1 MKNTLFVPRIL
12 AIALAAS
19 LLALAG
25 PATPAVAQE
34 TLTNESIVSMVKG
47 GLSEAVVL
55 ARVRSGPA
63 NFDTSTNALLNLKR
77 AGVSD
82 KIIEAMVS
90 APKVGGATAAA
101 PAAAPPPAPAPPPGA
116 ASSASP
122 PPAVSA
128 AARSSAGAA
137 AANLPRDSIYYLN
150 GAKYVE
156 LQPQVIE
163 IETNVAF
170 FSQKSEV
177 VLGGRKAENRITDK
191 QPHFYSYFA
200 PTEALLVK
208 LKPGDSKNDRN
219 LKMGSGGYHP
229 FGGTSRQGVRSEDR
243 IAVKSERE
251 ANGFYRIT
259 PASPLPPGEYGFIVL
274 SGTSAGGRMFD
285 FGID

>member
-1 MKNTLFVPRIL
+1 MRKARRAPWTV
-12 AIALAAS
+12 AALLVLG
-19 LLALAG
+19 LLAFAG
-25 PATPAVAQE
+25 HAAVAIAQE
-34 TLTNESIVSMVKG
+34 TLTNDSIVSMVKG

-63 NFDTSTNALLNLKR
+63 NFDTSTNALLTLKR

-82 KIIEAMVS
+82 RIIEAMVS
-90 APKVGGATAAA
+90 APKAGGATAAA
-101 PAAAPPPAPAPPPGA
+101 PPAPAAPAPPAGA
-116 ASSASP
+116 AATP

-128 AARSSAGAA
+128 AARSSAGGA
-137 AANLPRDSIYYLN
+137 AANLPRDSIYHLN
-150 GAKYVE
+150 GAKYQE

-177 VLGGRKAENRITDK
+177 VLGGGKAEYRISDK
-191 QPHFYSYFA
+191 QPQFYSYFA

-208 LKPGDSKNDRN
+208 LKPGDKKNDRN

-229 FGGTSRQGVRSEDR
+229 FGGSSRQGVRSEDR

-259 PASPLPPGEYGFIVL
+259 PSSPLPAGEYGFIVL
-274 SGTSAGGRMFD
+274 SGTTAGGRMFD
-285 FGID
+285 FGVD

>member
-1 MKNTLFVPRIL
+1 MRNSVLAPRTLVALLIL
-12 AIALAAS
+12 GLLVVAGHATVAL
-19 LLALAG
+19 
-25 PATPAVAQE
+25 AQE
-34 TLTNESIVSMVKG
+34 TLTNESIISMVKG

-55 ARVRSGPA
+55 ARIRSGPA
-63 NFDTSTNALLNLKR
+63 SFDTSTTSLVALKK

-90 APKVGGATAAA
+90 APKSGAAAAA
-101 PAAAPPPAPAPPPGA
+101 PAPTSPAPSAGASAPAP
-116 ASSASP
+116 S
-122 PPAVSA
+122 VSA
-128 AARSSAGAA
+128 AARSSAGGAA
-137 AANLPRDSIYYLN
+137 ATLPRDSIYHLN
-150 GAKYVE
+150 GAKYTE

-163 IETNVAF
+163 IETNMAF

-177 VLGGRKAENRITDK
+177 VLGGRKAEYRITDK
-191 QPHFYSYFA
+191 QPQFYSYYA

-229 FGGTSRQGVRSEDR
+229 FGGSSRQGVRSEDR

-251 ANGFYRIT
+251 TNGFYRIT
-259 PASPLPPGEYGFIVL
+259 PASPLPTGEYGFVVL
-274 SGTSAGGRMFD
+274 SGTTAGGRMFD